1 MNIYVGNLPYKITD
15 TDMREL
21 FAAYGEVSSVSM
33 VKDKMTGQ
41 SKGFGFVEMPNDA
54 EAAAAIQGLNEKA
67 VQGRNIKVNEAK
79 PREDRPRTGGGDR
92 GGFQRGGDRDG
103 GFQRGPMRE
112 STGERAN
119 GTVKFFNDM
128 KGFGFIQRDDGGEDV
143 FVHISALERSGVGQ
157 VTQNDRL
164 AFDIE
169 VDRRGK
175 YSATNVERLAE

>member
-67 VQGRNIKVNEAK
+67 VQGR
-79 PREDRPRTGGGDR
+79 
-92 GGFQRGGDRDG
+92 
-103 GFQRGPMRE
+103 
-112 STGERAN
+112 
-119 GTVKFFNDM
+119 
-128 KGFGFIQRDDGGEDV
+128 
-143 FVHISALERSGVGQ
+143 RSGS
-157 VTQNDRL
+157 R
-164 AFDIE
+164 A
-169 VDRRGK
+169 
-175 YSATNVERLAE
+175 